1 MAGHS
6 KWANIKHRKAAQD
19 SLRSKEFMKLT
30 KEIFVATQKGGPD
43 PASNANLK
51 FAISKA
57 KSKSMPSK
65 NIKKAIDKG
74 SGAKKE
80 GLQYNEYI
88 YEGYL
93 PGGISVLINC
103 LTDNHNRL
111 SSNVKSI
118 FNKNGGSIAKTGAVS
133 YLFKRRGIIEI
144 NKTITE
150 DELMELIISFN
161 PEDIQETEDSF
172 VIYCSPSSLN
182 LIKDTLES
190 NGITEFILIDVKYIP
205 DALVD
210 LTIEKSKKTM
220 NSINA
225 FENDDDIQEVFHN
238 LNLDILED

>member
-30 KEIFVATQKGGPD
+30 KEIFVATQRGGPD
-43 PASNANLK
+43 PSSNANLK

-80 GLQYNEYI
+80 GMQYDEYI

-93 PGGISVLINC
+93 PGGISILINC

-133 YLFKRRGIIEI
+133 YLFNRKGIIEI
-144 NKTITE
+144 AKTMTE
-150 DELMELIISFN
+150 EALMDLIIEFN
-161 PEDIQETEDSF
+161 PEDI
-172 VIYCSPSSLN
+172 
-182 LIKDTLES
+182 ES
-190 NGITEFILIDVKYIP
+190 NPWQFYNNFFTIITKP
-205 DALVD
+205 
-210 LTIEKSKKTM
+210 
-220 NSINA
+220 
-225 FENDDDIQEVFHN
+225 H
-238 LNLDILED
+238 